1 MTKNKIV
8 ELVNKDGKLLAIFTG
23 LVLDSVLLIALVVY
37 LGIRFTS

>member
-1 MTKNKIV
+1 MTKNKMV

-23 LVLDSVLLIALVVY
+23 LLLDAMLLIALVVY